1 MPLPGVIRLVK
12 HLHAHGIPIAVAT
25 SSRRET
31 FKLKTMN
38 LGYLFSYFEGRV
50 ICSDDGL
57 FDKSRG
63 KPCPDIF
70 LVTANRTL
78 GRSAGS
84 SEVEEASSEE
94 KLERSKALVFEDA
107 IPGIEASK
115 RAGMNGKKCFFNR
128 VTCFADVCSSQ
139 LFGWRMRICSK
150 LDSQQHTK
158 PTRF

>member
-1 MPLPGVIRLVK
+1 MPGAIRLVK

-25 SSRRET
+25 STRREK

-38 LGYLFSYFEGRV
+38 LDNLFSYFEGRV
-50 ICSDDGL
+50 VCSDDGL

-70 LVTANRTL
+70 LVTASKML
-78 GRSAGS
+78 GRSVGS
-84 SEVEEASSEE
+84 SEVEETSPEE

-115 RAGMNGKKCFFNR
+115 RAGMNGNNCFFYR
-128 VTCFADVCSSQ
+128 IRCFTDVCS
-139 LFGWRMRICSK
+139 F
-150 LDSQQHTK
+150 
-158 PTRF
+158 